1 MYLSELCGRLNQILR
16 EHGDMEVVRHRSLK
30 IDGIVGID
38 LDSFVNFSSDDFS
51 VLEECV
57 QSTFPN
63 GSCIERKVGEKF
75 IINIPL

>member
-16 EHGDMEVVRHRSLK
+16 EHGDMKVVRHRNLR

-38 LDSFVNFSSDDFS
+38 LDSFVHFSSDDFS

-57 QSTFPN
+57 QTMFPD
-63 GSCIERKVGEKF
+63 GSFINRKIGEKF